1 MTANL
6 DVALRQR
13 VFDTVRL
20 ILPRVLGREMPAID
34 DSTEL
39 RGDLGLRSA
48 ATLEVLLELE
58 DSLEIQIN
66 VEEIG
71 QANMNTIGDLA
82 DFVALHSTKD

>member
-1 MTANL
+1 MTTNL

-13 VFDTVRL
+13 VFDTVLL
-20 ILPRVLGREMPAID
+20 ILPRVLGREIPAIA
-34 DSTEL
+34 DSTQL

-48 ATLEVLLELE
+48 TTLEVLLELE

-82 DFVALHSTKD
+82 DYVARHSTKD

>member
-6 DVALRQR
+6 DVELRQR

-20 ILPRVLGREMPAID
+20 LLPRVLGREIPAIA

-48 ATLEVLLELE
+48 TTLELLLELE
-58 DSLEIQIN
+58 DSLEIEID

-71 QANMNTIGDLA
+71 QGKMSTIGDLA
-82 DFVALHSTKD
+82 DFVARHSMKE

>member
-6 DVALRQR
+6 DEALRQR

-20 ILPRVLGREMPAID
+20 ILPRMLGREIPAIA

-48 ATLEVLLELE
+48 TTLEVLLELE
-58 DSLEIQIN
+58 DSLEIEIN

-71 QANMNTIGDLA
+71 QGSMNTIGDLA
-82 DFVALHSTKD
+82 DFVARHSTKD

>member
-20 ILPRVLGREMPAID
+20 ILPRVLGRELPAIA
-34 DSTEL
+34 DSTVL

-48 ATLEVLLELE
+48 TTLELLIELE
-58 DSLEIQIN
+58 DSLEIQID
-66 VEEIG
+66 VEQLG
-71 QANMNTIGDLA
+71 QGTMNTIGDLA
-82 DFVALHSTKD
+82 DFVARHSTKD